1 MAEYINKATDG
12 AFLDLVEDKEFQK
25 DLVQFFTGGRYN
37 YTEEDYRKK
46 GVEGLAN
53 DFVEHMRV
61 HEWNEVTAAKD
72 LNYAINKD
80 ADIRGKEAFGR
91 LIEAWDRSDRAGSNN
106 FFTSAGDYLEAIG
119 TAPSTYLGLGTFGIA
134 KLGSKAA
141 TKGVQI
147 LTRKKLKEQ
156 LAKKVT
162 PSLKKTTLLGMAEGA
177 VVGTTQSALQGETR
191 EELIEGY
198 EYTAGDM
205 AVDAAFNT
213 ALGGVL
219 GNVSG
224 RIGRNKQANVDEL
237 FLKSAKASEKLRT
250 TSVKKATERLS
261 NPKNAT
267 DADRIMDAA
276 KRVVDVEAVLAAKAG
291 DRTAKI
297 LDPLDP
303 EKVRR
308 GSDILNIIAN
318 PNARGEFQSGI
329 SIDTLRSV
337 TAATLDIIEELNVG
351 ADERITSAVSN
362 AIRDGNPEILSK
374 LDDIRNNYGL
384 SREEMSLVYLSEFSK
399 AGKTLAEASIIKRAQ
414 TKAMRGIRADVAEKA
429 AFDESAAELKGLA
442 KHGVSTFSD
451 QMAAELSQD
460 VIRNSAK
467 RTKTGKVIDFLR
479 DTDGMRIA
487 FMTSQMATTVRNVTS
502 TGILAGV
509 DIMDEFN
516 RGLITGQIVKNPGDV
531 LLKMTS
537 TLRGMTWNQAQARA
551 MKDIFRAEMPETYS
565 SVFNDAM
572 RLEVGVQSQ
581 SYFAKAGR
589 AVNVFNTATDTFFKE
604 SMFFA
609 SLERQLADQGMTVK
623 QFIESGA
630 SLDSL
635 PDGVVRKAYDDANRF
650 TMQRTYIDD
659 DSAFGQAARFAVK
672 LNRKVPYLVSGA
684 LGVPFPRYVAN
695 HLEMIADYTPGLN
708 QLARRLGSDP
718 VKTGQDRTVRN
729 MTGVSMIT
737 LGIAAAAM
745 KDGEVDYK
753 SIETSLGAEA
763 DIAPN
768 VGFVIAHMYLGDLIY
783 RVASGKPLPKL
794 RELGTVLGGVSD
806 FSADFTLVEEL
817 VSSVGA
823 SIKGGSPEFTEGFQK
838 SLGNVAAT
846 FTYPGIIGK
855 DVLGQVNYDKAGT
868 PFIRNVEGESVG
880 ADSDDVSLY
889 GEKSTLQTIVG
900 QGTRFLMDS
909 EAIQYTQSFNGKT
922 DINYY
927 SPFNPQPIGKINP
940 LLKQIS
946 GVAQNAPMTEIE
958 REMNRLAIDPY
969 DFYRTYGEKNASI
982 DYQLRYELSQTLPQ
996 EYEYWA
1002 ENTKLG
1008 KLGKG
1013 RTYNELDDVNLK
1025 AQFLK
1030 EFVDEKIKISKSNV
1044 QARIDDLKGSDST
1057 KHVVRG
1063 YIRNNYAIKREELGA
1078 TIFDEAAAQLSK
1090 GSSKTSKEFLAKSE
1104 DVLDELNRR
1113 QALLHMVDSINA
1125 APGQ

>member
-46 GVEGLAN
+46 GIEGLAN

-80 ADIRGKEAFGR
+80 VDIRGKEAFGR

-119 TAPSTYLGLGTFGIA
+119 TAPSTYLGLGSFGIA
-134 KLGSKAA
+134 KIGSKAA
-141 TKGVQI
+141 TKSVQI

-156 LAKKVT
+156 LARKVT
-162 PSLKKTTLLGMAEGA
+162 PSLTKSTAIGAAEGA
-177 VVGTTQSALQGETR
+177 VVGTAQSALQGETR

-237 FLKSAKASEKLRT
+237 FLKSAEASERLRT
-250 TSVKKATERLS
+250 TSVNRATERLR
-261 NPKNAT
+261 NPRNAT

-308 GSDILNIIAN
+308 GTDILNIIAN

-414 TKAMRGIRADVAEKA
+414 TRAMRE
-429 AFDESAAELKGLA
+429 AFDESAAELRGLA
-442 KHGVSTFSD
+442 RHGVSTFSD
-451 QMAAELSQD
+451 QMAAELSQE
-460 VIRNSAK
+460 VVRNSAQ
-467 RTKTGKVIDFLR
+467 RTKLGKAIDFLR

-502 TGILAGV
+502 TGILTGV

-516 RGLITGQIVKNPGDV
+516 RGLITGKIVSNPGDV

-551 MKDIFRAEMPETYS
+551 LKEIFKGEMPETYTT
-565 SVFNDAM
+565 VFNDAM

-650 TMQRTYIDD
+650 TMQRNYIDD

-695 HLEMIADYTPGLN
+695 HLEMIADYTPILN
-708 QLARRLGSDP
+708 QLARKVGSDP

-729 MTGVSMIT
+729 MTGISMIS

-763 DIAPN
+763 DVAPN
-768 VGFVIAHMYLGDLIY
+768 VGFVIMHMYLGDIIY
-783 RVASGKPLPKL
+783 RLATGKPLPKA

-817 VSSVGA
+817 GK
-823 SIKGGSPEFTEGFQK
+823 SIYKRELTEGFQK
-838 SLGNVAAT
+838 SIGNVAAT

-855 DVLGQVNYDKAGT
+855 DVLGQINYDKAGN
-868 PFIRNVEGESVG
+868 PFIRNIEGESVG

-900 QGTRFLMDS
+900 QATRFLMDS

-1013 RTYNELDDVNLK
+1013 RTYNELDDVDLK

-1030 EFVDEKIKISKSNV
+1030 EFVDQKIKEGKAVV
-1044 QARIDDLKGSDST
+1044 QGRIDDLKGSDDT
-1057 KHVVRG
+1057 KHMVRG

-1078 TIFDEAAAQLSK
+1078 AIFDEAAAQLSK

-1113 QALLHMVDSINA
+1113 QALLHLVDSINA

>member
-46 GVEGLAN
+46 GIEGLAN

-162 PSLKKTTLLGMAEGA
+162 PSLTKTTLIGMGEGLA
-177 VVGTTQSALQGETR
+177 VGTTQSALQGETR

-198 EYTAGDM
+198 EYTVGDM

-237 FLKSAKASEKLRT
+237 FLKSAEASEKLRT

-276 KRVVDVEAVLAAKAG
+276 RRVVDVEAVLAAKAG

-308 GSDILNIIAN
+308 GTDILNIIAN

-429 AFDESAAELKGLA
+429 AFDQSAEELRGLA
-442 KHGVSTFSD
+442 RHGVSTFSD

-467 RTKTGKVIDFLR
+467 KTKTDKFIDFIR

-502 TGILAGV
+502 TGILTGV

-695 HLEMIADYTPGLN
+695 HLEMIADYTPILN
-708 QLARRLGSDP
+708 QLARKVGSDP

-729 MTGVSMIT
+729 MTGISMIS

-768 VGFVIAHMYLGDLIY
+768 VGFVIAHFYLGDIIY
-783 RVASGKPLPKL
+783 RIASGKPLPKL

-817 VSSVGA
+817 VK
-823 SIKGGSPEFTEGFQK
+823 SIYKLEFTEEFQK
-838 SLGNVAAT
+838 SIGNVAAT

-855 DVLGQVNYDKAGT
+855 DVLGQINYDKAGA

-900 QGTRFLMDS
+900 QATRFMMDS
-909 EAIQYTQSFNGKT
+909 EYLQYTQSFNGKT

-1013 RTYNELDDVNLK
+1013 RTYNELDDVDLK

-1030 EFVDEKIKISKSNV
+1030 EFVDQKIKEGKAVV
-1044 QARIDDLKGSDST
+1044 QGRIDDLKGSDST
-1057 KHVVRG
+1057 KHMVRG

-1078 TIFDEAAAQLSK
+1078 AIFDEAAAQLSK

-1113 QALLHMVDSINA
+1113 QALLHVVDSINA